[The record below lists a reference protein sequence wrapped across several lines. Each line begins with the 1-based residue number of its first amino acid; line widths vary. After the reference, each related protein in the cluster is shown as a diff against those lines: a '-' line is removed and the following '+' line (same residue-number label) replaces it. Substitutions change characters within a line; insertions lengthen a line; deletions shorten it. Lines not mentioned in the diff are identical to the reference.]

1 MSSMKPGCVV
11 FDPSKNSWCVLVEQ
25 RREDGEI
32 RRFMSFHDT
41 YEDAHVI
48 EGAHKEAHAD
58 EPNITVSL
66 FEYDYIANEIELAT
80 VLMVQTVEDILS
92 RAEISDIDEGDDN
105 DCED

>member
-1 MSSMKPGCVV
+1 MSMKPGCVV
-11 FDPSKNSWCVLVEQ
+11 FDPSKNHWCVLVES
-25 RREDGEI
+25 RMTDGTI

-41 YEDAHVI
+41 YEDAHGI
-48 EGAHKEAHAD
+48 EKAHKEAHAD
-58 EPNITVSL
+58 ELNTTVSL

-92 RAEISDIDEGDDN
+92 RAKISDIDEGDDN